1 MVTRWYLQLAQAK
14 LGSFTLKCPRD
25 RAGNQAF
32 FNRLLPMRLPAVT
45 GASRAG
51 SLTRAGARLVSCW
64 SPISQ
69 FRKQHRSARSSTRE
83 HRQVGLARA
92 HPDHVHM
99 QRRLRLAR
107 GRNGLRRDRHQG
119 WKSVPQT
126 GRGGSASRSPTP
138 TSMRWPMRPSGAT
151 TWTHCCAA
159 DAVGGLRLVWRWPQS
174 SRSRSRR
181 QTSNSVRLPAVT
193 HGSPDHLAG
202 IARRSRTVILIASSC
217 GDP

>member
-51 SLTRAGARLVSCW
+51 SLTRAGARLVSSW

-138 TSMRWPMRPSGAT
+138 TSMRWPMRPSGLRRGHT
-151 TWTHCCAA
+151 AA
-159 DAVGGLRLVWRWPQS
+159 PPTRWADSAWFGGGLSRVGQDQGARPQIA
-174 SRSRSRR
+174 
-181 QTSNSVRLPAVT
+181 VRLPAVT
-193 HGSPDHLAG
+193 HGSPDHLTG